1 VTTHTPVPASTSPG
15 LDVHAPL
22 LPIDD
27 DACRSA
33 SHVLELVGR
42 RWSSSILFALGRG
55 AHRFTQI
62 QASVIGLSDRMLSV
76 RLKELERAELVARI
90 VEPTTPVSVRYEL
103 TPRGRDLIE
112 AMQPLVRYGHRWET
126 SR

>member
-1 VTTHTPVPASTSPG
+1 MSTPPVPASTTSP
-15 LDVHAPL
+15 DAEQRARL

-42 RWSSSILFALGRG
+42 RWSSSILFAVGRG
-55 AHRFTQI
+55 AHRFPQI

-76 RLKELERAELVARI
+76 RLKELERADLVARL

-112 AMQPLVRYGHRWET
+112 AMQPLVRYGHRWE
-126 SR
+126 SGH

>member
-1 VTTHTPVPASTSPG
+1 VTTHAPVPASTSPG
-15 LDVHAPL
+15 IDVPAPL

-27 DACRSA
+27 GACRSA

-76 RLKELERAELVARI
+76 RLKELERAELVARV

>member
-1 VTTHTPVPASTSPG
+1 MTTHAPVPASTSPG
-15 LDVHAPL
+15 IDVHAPL

-76 RLKELERAELVARI
+76 RLKELERAELVARV

-126 SR
+126 RR

>member
-1 VTTHTPVPASTSPG
+1 MSTPTPSTAAPRPATG
-15 LDVHAPL
+15 ARKAL

-42 RWSSSILFALGRG
+42 RWSSSILFAVGRG

-62 QASVIGLSDRMLSV
+62 QTSVIGLSDRMLSV
-76 RLKELERAELVARI
+76 RLKELERADLVARL

-112 AMQPLVRYGHRWET
+112 AMQPLVRYGHRWE
-126 SR
+126 SDH

>member
-1 VTTHTPVPASTSPG
+1 MTTHTPVPASTSPG
-15 LDVHAPL
+15 LDVPAPL

-90 VEPTTPVSVRYEL
+90 VEPTTPVSVRYVL